1 MANATVK
8 KVLTDGWRNAVVQ
21 LSGVLDTSN
30 ATITPA
36 ITLADFTNNDPGA
49 KALFSGFIINCIQYS
64 IADQLQAQLYWN
76 ATTPELMVAL
86 AGRGKIKYETDGRL
100 VPVFGAAGFNG
111 SINLATTGWASG
123 IQNYTI
129 LLGMDKLYR

>member
-49 KALFSGFIINCIQYS
+49 KAPLSGFIINCIQYS

-76 ATTPELMVAL
+76 AATPELMVAL

-100 VPVFGAAGFNG
+100 VPVFGATGFNG
-111 SINLATTGWASG
+111 AINLATTGWASG